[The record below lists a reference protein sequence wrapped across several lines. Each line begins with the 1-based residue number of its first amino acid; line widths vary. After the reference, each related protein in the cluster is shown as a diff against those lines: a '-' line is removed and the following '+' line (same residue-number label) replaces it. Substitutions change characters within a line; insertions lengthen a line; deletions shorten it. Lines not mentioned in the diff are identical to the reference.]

1 MRSML
6 RPCIAATAPALA
18 VVVGLTAGSRGA
30 SADGPPYPPK
40 AKLESSLGA
49 VRGEATAARW
59 YDSATD
65 TVVGTSNNAT
75 TAFNYPPVT
84 GTGVV
89 CHSGTG
95 PDSPCNTAATTL
107 GADVYGLVVVQ
118 MVGGVATCRCALP

>member
-1 MRSML
+1 MGSTMKL
-6 RPCIAATAPALA
+6 GLAATVAALA
-18 VVVGLTAGSRGA
+18 IVVGLAVGSRAA

-40 AKLESSLGA
+40 AKLERSLGA

-59 YDSATD
+59 YDSATNTIVSTLD
-65 TVVGTSNNAT
+65 NAT

-89 CHSGTG
+89 CHSGTRPG
-95 PDSPCNTAATTL
+95 SPCNTAATAV